1 MALQALS
8 LYGAVTYAK
17 SGAASKVTLRSG
29 GDFQQDFQVDPTN
42 RLLLQ
47 RVALPQVPGEYST
60 EVSGEGCVYLQV
72 RVLGAGGI
80 LRGEPLAR
88 QEPGRGQKDRTQ
100 GRSGREG
107 SGRGKRRRGA
117 EVCGGERA
125 GGKDPQHGGAVRAGE
140 VGRLGGERTVALL
153 RPACTHTCS
162 HRAAGSSLDKPEVQR
177 AAHTGGRTLPASCV
191 HNPRDMCG
199 LQGSQGL

>member
-47 RVALPQVPGEYST
+47 RVPLPQVPGEYST

-72 RVLGAGGI
+72 RVMGAGGI
-80 LRGEPLAR
+80 LGGEPLAR
-88 QEPGRGQKDRTQ
+88 QEPGRGQKGQ
-100 GRSGREG
+100 GGGEECEGRLWEREEEKKSRGVRRRKSGREG
-107 SGRGKRRRGA
+107 SAMWRSCENGRSGEAGRG
-117 EVCGGERA
+117 E
-125 GGKDPQHGGAVRAGE
+125 HGLSHV
-140 VGRLGGERTVALL
+140 LS
-153 RPACTHTCS
+153 THT
-162 HRAAGSSLDKPEVQR
+162 HMLTQ
-177 AAHTGGRTLPASCV
+177 SCWLS
-191 HNPRDMCG
+191 PR
-199 LQGSQGL
+199 QA